1 MLGNIHKFSFGE
13 MTSSNSGK
21 TSSTT
26 TAGLYIVGIGGLCFL
41 LGVID
46 KMFIDK
52 SIDIISQSIAFTGIG
67 ATLLGVKNVMAARN
81 DKAASELLN
90 AHAGDGESQ
99 SDIIACSCKNKK
111 TDADVLNS

>member
-81 DKAASELLN
+81 DKAAGDLITQNSGSTKADAECKECTCKDTEEL
-90 AHAGDGESQ
+90 S
-99 SDIIACSCKNKK
+99 K
-111 TDADVLNS
+111 LNS

>member
-81 DKAASELLN
+81 DKAAGDLITQNSG
-90 AHAGDGESQ
+90 AKADAGHKE
-99 SDIIACSCKNKK
+99 CTCKDTEDFAK
-111 TDADVLNS
+111 LNS